1 MASLKAATVHTVN
14 IASDAGTNTTDLGTA
29 TADLG
34 SKGETVIRS
43 LGESGDANVST
54 EKVVAI

>member
-1 MASLKAATVHTVN
+1 MATLKAATVHVT
-14 IASDAGTNTTDLGTA
+14 SDMGTNTGTA

-34 SKGETVIRS
+34 SGGETVIRS
-43 LGESGDANVST
+43 LGESGESGDVNMST